1 MLSTINA
8 RAIAVIAGAFL
19 LSACSSS
26 GTPNA
31 LVPSVQPPHQVPLAA
46 TAQHLSLADFLAAQ
60 GSCITPAEVGT
71 IPPNAAVVNGCV
83 LFVPNN
89 PNYNGW
95 GVAPT
100 TPFCQYFTTAAI
112 DYAGVINNWLIQNGH
127 PSLGTTTS
135 GSVTEKRMP
144 DGSGQVTVEL
154 STRNALSWGG
164 CDPNFDFATAT
175 VLFGNTPNA
184 VLAGATAALGSSH
197 YRAVYSE
204 LQYGVAP
211 LQDLIKVNYGLN
223 GYKWISQQ
231 FFSSSSG
238 PLHSAFLGVPNGT
251 PGQMVV
257 VQNGTFNTVGK
268 GAIDGFTAERV
279 QITQK

>member
-1 MLSTINA
+1 MLGTINV

-26 GTPNA
+26 GAPNA

-46 TAQHLSLADFLAAQ
+46 TAQHRSLADFLAAQ

-71 IPPNAAVVNGCV
+71 LPEGAAIVNGCV
-83 LFVPNN
+83 LFVPTQ
-89 PNYNGW
+89 PNFNGW
-95 GVAPT
+95 GVAPS
-100 TPFCQYFTTAAI
+100 TPFCSEFTTAAI
-112 DYAGVINNWLIQNGH
+112 DYAGLVNTWLIQNGH

-135 GSVTEKRMP
+135 GSVTEKRMA
-144 DGSGQVTVEL
+144 DGSGEVTVEL

-164 CDPNFDFATAT
+164 CDPNFNFATAT

-197 YRAVYSE
+197 FRIVYSE
-204 LQYGVAP
+204 PQFGVSPFADTIALNLQ
-211 LQDLIKVNYGLN
+211 LN
-223 GYKWISQQ
+223 GYHWISQQ